1 MFNQKSETMK
11 TLKVI
16 LTAVL
21 FLCITN
27 ADAIVW
33 KNAYKYYKK
42 NEARKHELKVISLDS
57 LLNNYEKLAET
68 DTIPGQTYI
77 YARGYVFPEIST
89 LKILTVGKLT
99 KHIYGYGEIKVK
111 GVKYYYSIHQS
122 SRTDNSA
129 VIFIDKNKLSWENW
143 GNRLEQINEFFTY
156 IFNRN
161 NHPYGICR
169 YPEA

>member
-1 MFNQKSETMK
+1 MK

-33 KNAYKYYKK
+33 KNAYNYYKK

-57 LLNNYEKLAET
+57 LLNNYEKIAET
-68 DTIPGQTYI
+68 DTFPGKQYI
-77 YARGYVFPEIST
+77 YAIGYVFPKRST
-89 LKILTVGKLT
+89 LKILTIGKLS
-99 KHIYGYGEIKVK
+99 KFLFVSGEITVNK
-111 GVKYYYSIHQS
+111 VKYYYIIHQS
-122 SRTDNSA
+122 TRTDNSA
-129 VIFIDKNKLSWENW
+129 EIFIQKYPPTCENW

-156 IFNRN
+156 IFNKN
-161 NHPYGICR
+161 NHHYGILK
-169 YPEA
+169 PMAV